1 MTALLLASCA
11 GRPDFDVRIQ
21 KPVAKTFIEIAEL
34 NGDPIIIAVYDFFDM
49 TGQKKPGGSFASMS
63 TAVTQGSYQLLIK
76 ALQDV
81 GEGKWFRVVERASL
95 PSLLQERKLI
105 RSTRQMADGEDAEPL
120 PPLLF
125 AGAYITGGIVGYDSD
140 TKSGGIGARILGIQ
154 ANTKYRQDVVTII
167 LRLVNVQ
174 TGEVVI
180 STTIEKTIFSTGKGA
195 DIFKY
200 FDTDTML
207 LETEVGMAR
216 NEPVTFAVRKAIEAG
231 VAEIIQQGANKELW
245 KIKLPEP
252 PKNVEESDAE
262 VVTEE
267 ATMELT
273 VTQGKPE
280 KIKTRAE
287 YLAEKAAKKL
297 AKKKAKEFELTK
309 KKAKEY
315 KLKLEK
321 KAKKEL
327 LLAEKKAKK
336 ELLLA
341 EKKAKKEK
349 KLADAKAEKELELA
363 EKKAKRELVLAKKAE
378 KKAQKIELATYNKE
392 NDTNFKTYSAY
403 LKHLEKL
410 KKALEKDA
418 AILLTETQ
426 SRQLRKEQ
434 YQAWQL
440 DAEEAAL
447 EVEDESI
454 IIDTNTVT
462 SDND

>member
-1 MTALLLASCA
+1 MFKKFVFIFITALLLASCA
-11 GRPDFDVRIQ
+11 GKPDFDFRTQ
-21 KPVAKTFIEIAEL
+21 KPVAKTFLEVAEL
-34 NGDPIIIAVYDFFDM
+34 DGDPVIIAVYDFFDM
-49 TGQKKPGGSFASMS
+49 TGQKKPGGNFASMS

-140 TKSGGIGARILGIQ
+140 TKSGGIGARILGVQ
-154 ANTKYRQDVVTII
+154 ANTKYRQDVVTVI

-200 FDTDTML
+200 FDADTML
-207 LETEVGMAR
+207 LESEIGMAR

-231 VAEIIQQGANKELW
+231 VAEIIKQGANKELW
-245 KIKLPEP
+245 KIKLPPEP
-252 PKNVEESDAE
+252 VVPEAVEEVKEE
-262 VVTEE
+262 VKVD
-267 ATMELT
+267 LT

-280 KIKTRAE
+280 KIKKRAE
-287 YLAEKAAKKL
+287 YLAEKAAKKEAKKL
-297 AKKKAKEFELTK
+297 AKEL
-309 KKAKEY
+309 A
-315 KLKLEK
+315 LAEK

-341 EKKAKKEK
+341 EKIAKKE
-349 KLADAKAEKELELA
+349 LI
-363 EKKAKRELVLAKKAE
+363 KAK
-378 KKAQKIELATYNKE
+378 KIELADYNME
-392 NDTNFKTYSAY
+392 NKTSFKTYSAY
-403 LKHLEKL
+403 LTHLEEL
-410 KKALEKDA
+410 EKALKKDA
-418 AILLTETQ
+418 AILLAETQ
-426 SRQLRKEQ
+426 SRKVRK
-434 YQAWQL
+434 
-440 DAEEAAL
+440 AAL

-454 IIDTNTVT
+454 IVDTNTVT